1 MNQQSNFSPT
11 YQLPSMRSL
20 TYILSKEIAKFKSL
34 AINIETLNDIPST
47 PTNLTTTFLDFI
59 NKYHELQLQKYIG
72 YSKSK

>member
-34 AINIETLNDIPST
+34 AINIETLNDILST
-47 PTNLTTTFLDFI
+47 PANLTTTFLDFI
-59 NKYHELQLQKYIG
+59 NKYHEL
-72 YSKSK
+72 